1 MTRME
6 KGRPSRTWLVFAA
19 SCGFLAGMLVM
30 AALFAIFPDQTR
42 PAFAEATAGKPAE
55 SSAASSNPS
64 SPLALKSSSDSVP
77 PPATGPTEVRPTPSS
92 EPPGATAPE
101 EPQAV
106 AIPSIGVDPIADL
119 KRRDLEMPVKG
130 ADDDDVK
137 DMFDDMRGGSRR
149 HEALDILAPRN
160 TPVVAVEDG
169 TIARLF
175 FSKAGGITIYQAD
188 PTNTYIYYYAHL
200 EKYVD
205 GLKEG
210 QKVKRGE
217 LIGYVGTSGN
227 APPNTPHLH
236 FAIFKMTDQKRWW
249 EGTPINPFQV
259 LR

>member
-42 PAFAEATAGKPAE
+42 PALASANSIAAPAPAE
-55 SSAASSNPS
+55 TRAVAPSTASA
-64 SPLALKSSSDSVP
+64 

-92 EPPGATAPE
+92 EPPGASAPE

-106 AIPSIGVDPIADL
+106 AFPSIGVDPIADL
-119 KRRDLEMPVKG
+119 KGRDLELPVKG
-130 ADDDDVK
+130 ADDDDIK

-217 LIGYVGTSGN
+217 LIGYVGTTGN

-236 FAIFKMTDQKRWW
+236 FAIFKMTDEKRWW